1 MEIGSVRLTGPAIA
15 GVPRVRQR
23 ISTARGSF
31 APFPGSDGGPP
42 PGGPVPARLG
52 AGSPPRQSSLWTGL
66 WGFWGHPRGPLWIQR
81 GMAVNSRATAC
92 RRRPLSSPNP
102 VHGLWTVHFLA
113 AQPAQTRAAPPSPE
127 PRAASLGSPEAARL
141 LRRRAGCRGIFR
153 TRVVRPGRARL
164 PPGRPV
170 LRAPAAPAGLATLAD
185 LVVQR
190 GQFLV
195 QGR

>member
-52 AGSPPRQSSLWTGL
+52 AGSPPRQKQPVDRPV
-66 WGFWGHPRGPLWIQR
+66 GFLGTPRSAL
-81 GMAVNSRATAC
+81 VDTAGDGVES
-92 RRRPLSSPNP
+92 PAHTLPPTSPQQPEPSAPPVDSALS
-102 VHGLWTVHFLA
+102 G
-113 AQPAQTRAAPPSPE
+113 RAARPDPRSPE